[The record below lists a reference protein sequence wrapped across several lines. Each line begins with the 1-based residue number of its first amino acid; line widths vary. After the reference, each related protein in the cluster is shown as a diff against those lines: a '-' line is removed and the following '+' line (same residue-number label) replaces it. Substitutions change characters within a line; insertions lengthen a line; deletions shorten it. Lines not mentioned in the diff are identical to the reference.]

1 MEKQPL
7 VVLTGPTAAGKTKL
21 SIELARAINGEI
33 ISADSMQVYRHMDI
47 GSAKIRPEEMEGIP
61 HYLVDIL
68 EPTQDF
74 NVVLFQKYAKD
85 AMAQIYAKGKIPI
98 LVGGTGFYIQSVLYD
113 IDFTD
118 NDNDTS
124 LRAELESFIM
134 ETYNAE
140 TDYPWLKY
148 PNYEVFRHCN
158 NRKWFALIMDVPK
171 NKLGLQGEEMLEVVD
186 FKCDPILIG
195 TLREEPG
202 FFPAYHMSKDSW
214 ITVALDVQRI
224 R

>member
-1 MEKQPL
+1 MHGRYHKYSNMQ
-7 VVLTGPTAAGKTKL
+7 K
-21 SIELARAINGEI
+21 ARSCRGEV
-33 ISADSMQVYRHMDI
+33 M
-47 GSAKIRPEEMEGIP
+47 K
-61 HYLVDIL
+61 
-68 EPTQDF
+68 
-74 NVVLFQKYAKD
+74 
-85 AMAQIYAKGKIPI
+85 
-98 LVGGTGFYIQSVLYD
+98 
-113 IDFTD
+113 
-118 NDNDTS
+118 
-124 LRAELESFIM
+124 RAELESFIM

-148 PNYEVFRHCN
+148 TNYEVFRHCN